1 MTRILRGLSSR
12 RLPCGCLL
20 GIYETYDGRV
30 VSIIDAVGEACGNR
44 EHDEGRQA
52 VVQDSASAPVNS

>member
-1 MTRILRGLSSR
+1 LSSR

-30 VSIIDAVGEACGNR
+30 VSIIDAHAEACGDR
-44 EHDEGRQA
+44 DHDPGRQT
-52 VVQDSASAPVNS
+52 VLQDHASAAAGS